1 MKKVY
6 IMVLLVLIMTAC
18 IPGGKR
24 KAEPKQSAAKESVW
38 DFYLIGTWQ
47 YTEDDSDVKS
57 SFPKGTETFTGDGKY
72 VCQAV
77 DKKGKNVTLEGTWR
91 LDDKEDFV
99 VWVYINA
106 VKSGRKTLSK
116 EKKKVKYV
124 VNALAPNK
132 YLVYQIGDAYRSAD
146 WVK

>member
-1 MKKVY
+1 MKKTLVL
-6 IMVLLVLIMTAC
+6 VLLALVMTGCWRAK
-18 IPGGKR
+18 P

-47 YTEDDSDVKS
+47 YTENDSDIKS
-57 SFPKGTETFTGDGKY
+57 SFPQGTESFYGDGKY
-72 VCQAV
+72 LCHAI
-77 DKKGKNVTLEGTWR
+77 DKKGKNVTVEGVWR
-91 LDDKEDFV
+91 LDDNEDFV
-99 VWVYINA
+99 VWVTMNA

-132 YLVYQIGDAYRSAD
+132 YMVYQVGDAYRTAE
-146 WVK
+146 WVE

>member
-1 MKKVY
+1 MKKTLVL
-6 IMVLLVLIMTAC
+6 VLLALVMTGCWRAK
-18 IPGGKR
+18 P

-47 YTEDDSDVKS
+47 YTEDDSDIKS
-57 SFPKGTETFTGDGKY
+57 SFPQGTESFYGDGKY
-72 VCQAV
+72 LCHAI
-77 DKKGKNVTLEGTWR
+77 DKNGKNVTVEGVWR
-91 LDDKEDFV
+91 LDDNEDFV
-99 VWVYINA
+99 VWVTINA

-132 YLVYQIGDAYRSAD
+132 YMVYQVGDAYRSAE
-146 WVK
+146 WVE